1 MVLGWFGVHREPRV
15 DVGLSRRFERGH
27 ALQNNAVNDGV
38 AVLAV
43 SPPRLDEDAFAQEV
57 DDGALHRAFAQLCV
71 ALDRPL
77 GAPDARTVI
86 ARLVGQEH
94 DDLLARGAS
103 KAALG
108 AFICDAP
115 AHDLTAN
122 WVEVRPEM
130 P

>member
-1 MVLGWFGVHREPRV
+1 MVLGWFGVHRL
-15 DVGLSRRFERGH
+15 DVGLGRGFQRGH
-27 ALQNNAVNDGV
+27 ALQNDTVNDRV

-43 SPPRLDEDAFAQEV
+43 PPPGLHQNAFAQEV
-57 DDGALHRAFAQLCV
+57 DDGALHCALAEFCV
-71 ALDRPL
+71 ALDRPF
-77 GAPDARTVI
+77 GTPDARAVV

-94 DDLLARGAS
+94 DDLLARSAA
-103 KAALG
+103 KAALD
-108 AFICDAP
+108 AFVCDAP